1 MAPPCPRLAC
11 SCNHDDD
18 GGLVYALP
26 VQVGPYHRDDFVAC
40 NLPRVG
46 GRSPFPSGHL
56 PALKQAA
63 QPVGNTSD
71 LFGWSVL
78 GVLAVCSAATLLIAT
93 QEMDRIYQQ
102 HPLELWQIVEG
113 RESVL
118 PDTIFLTAGLP
129 AYLRAKLQECTN
141 TEPEVEL
148 VPAVG
153 TYQNEIYSA
162 PKRIDHEMF
171 VKFIARSRVYGDVKE
186 VRLMLLPD
194 APSIQRTQYPI
205 EDDQGR
211 RGLVDVIVVS
221 KDDSWVYNNEEFV
234 ERYSKTE
241 FAAGGKHESPVCKAI
256 TALANSHAFDPYTD
270 VIGVGTAS
278 REGPIGKE
286 NDRALRRSIAISRW
300 VNYALRTRR
309 LAKHVYI
316 MNLGQ
321 YVVTDKDKQNVSTDE
336 TAPERPVIIF
346 GVVRKGELDTAR
358 AIQKKIEHSSE
369 PFFRMLHSH
378 YTSKEISLFDES
390 SSASCSGSEVFRRP
404 PRAKFYVDKIY
415 GTKRSR
421 N

>member
-63 QPVGNTSD
+63 HPAGNTSD

-211 RGLVDVIVVS
+211 RGFVDVIVVS

-316 MNLGQ
+316 YHEPRAVPLSRTKISKMFQ
-321 YVVTDKDKQNVSTDE
+321 QTKPRQNV
-336 TAPERPVIIF
+336 R
-346 GVVRKGELDTAR
+346 
-358 AIQKKIEHSSE
+358 
-369 PFFRMLHSH
+369 
-378 YTSKEISLFDES
+378 
-390 SSASCSGSEVFRRP
+390 
-404 PRAKFYVDKIY
+404 
-415 GTKRSR
+415 
-421 N
+421 